1 MAGLFSSLSMAA
13 RSLEAQRAG
22 LDTAGRNIANLNT
35 PGYARRRLDLAE
47 VTNGTG
53 GVEVLGTRA
62 MRDVV
67 LDTRARTAIPDEA
80 REGAIVD
87 TLSLVETSIG
97 APGQGIDGRLAAFF
111 DSVSAL
117 AVDPT
122 SAVARDGV
130 VLQGRQL
137 AASFADVARQLA
149 DSARLADNG
158 VRNAV
163 SEVNALTA
171 QIAELNDAIATS
183 GGGDVEALR
192 DRQQIALES
201 LSALTAVAVQTRA
214 DGGVDVSIPSGR
226 ALVIGGSA
234 YGVTVGTAPSTG
246 YATLT
251 LGNVDVTSEI
261 TSGRIGGLSHARD
274 TLIPGYQA
282 RLDDMAYGVAQQVNA
297 LHQSGF
303 DLNGNAG
310 VAFFTPPATVA
321 GAAASLAVNPALA
334 GNPSLV
340 AASQSGAPGDNQ
352 IARQIAG
359 LRDQKV
365 LLGGTATFTQGWAQL
380 AYGVGA
386 DVDAARAQ
394 QQSKQDVADQVARL
408 RDQVSGVSLDEEAA
422 SMIKFQRA
430 YEANA
435 KYFTV
440 VDEMLMTLMRTVG
453 GV

>member
-22 LDTAGRNIANLNT
+22 LDTAGQNIANLNT

-62 MRDVV
+62 MRDAV
-67 LDTRARTAIPDEA
+67 LDARARTAIPDES

-87 TLSLVETSIG
+87 TLALVETSIG
-97 APGQGIDGRLAAFF
+97 APGQSLDGRLAAFF

-117 AVDPT
+117 SVDPT

-137 AASFADVARQLA
+137 AASFADVAGRLT

-158 VRNAV
+158 VRDAAAELN
-163 SEVNALTA
+163 SLTA
-171 QIAELNDAIATS
+171 QIAELNDAIAT
-183 GGGDVEALR
+183 GGGADVEALR
-192 DRQQIALES
+192 DRQQIALEK
-201 LSALTAVAVQTRA
+201 LSALTSVAVLTRA
-214 DGGVDVSIPSGR
+214 DGGVDVTIPSGR
-226 ALVIGGSA
+226 ALVIGGSS
-234 YGVTVGTAPSTG
+234 YDVQVGTAASTG
-246 YATLT
+246 YATLS
-251 LGNVDVTSEI
+251 LNNVDVTSEF
-261 TSGRIGGLSHARD
+261 TNGKIGGLSYARD
-274 TLIPGYQA
+274 TLIPGYQS
-282 RLDDMAYGVAQQVNA
+282 RLDDLAYGVAQQVNT

-310 VAFFTPPATVA
+310 VAFFTPPAAVA
-321 GAAASLAVNPALA
+321 GAAANFAVNPALTA
-334 GNPSLV
+334 NPSLV
-340 AASQSGAPGDNQ
+340 AASQTGAPGDNQ

-359 LRDQKV
+359 LRDAQV
-365 LLGGTATFTQGWAQL
+365 LLGGTATFTEGWAQL
-380 AYGVGA
+380 AYRVGA

-394 QQSKQDVADQVARL
+394 QQSKQDVAEQVARL

-435 KYFTV
+435 KYFST
-440 VDEMLMTLMRTVG
+440 VDEMLLTLMRTVG
-453 GV
+453 GG

>member
-22 LDTAGRNIANLNT
+22 LDTAGQNIANLNT

-53 GVEVLGTRA
+53 GVEVMGTRA
-62 MRDVV
+62 MRDAV
-67 LDTRARTAIPDEA
+67 LDARARTAIPDEA
-80 REGAIVD
+80 REGAIVNI
-87 TLSLVETSIG
+87 LALVETSIG
-97 APGQGIDGRLAAFF
+97 APGQSLDGRLAAFF

-137 AASFADVARQLA
+137 ASSFVDIAGRLA

-158 VRNAV
+158 VRAAAA
-163 SEVNALTA
+163 ELNALTA

-183 GGGDVEALR
+183 SGDVEALR

-201 LSALTAVAVQTRA
+201 LSALTSVAVLNRA
-214 DGGVDVSIPSGR
+214 DGGVDVTIPSGR
-226 ALVIGGSA
+226 ALVIGGAS
-234 YGVTVGTAPSTG
+234 YGVQVGSAPSTG
-246 YATLT
+246 YATLSV
-251 LGNVDVTSEI
+251 NNIDVTSEF
-261 TSGRIGGLSHARD
+261 TSGTIGGLSYARD
-274 TLIPGYQA
+274 TLIPGYQS
-282 RLDDMAYGVAQQVNA
+282 RLDDVAYGVAQQVNT

-303 DLNGNAG
+303 DLNGNPG
-310 VAFFTPPATVA
+310 VAFFTPPAAVA
-321 GAAASLAVNPALA
+321 GAAANLAVNPALIA
-334 GNPSLV
+334 NPSLV

-352 IARQIAG
+352 IARQIAA
-359 LRDQKV
+359 LRDAPV
-365 LLGGTATFTQGWAQL
+365 LLGGTTTFTQGWAQL
-380 AYGVGA
+380 AYRVGA
-386 DVDAARAQ
+386 DIDAARSQ
-394 QQSKQDVADQVARL
+394 QQSKQDVAEQVARL

-435 KYFTV
+435 KYFST
-440 VDEMLMTLMRTVG
+440 VDEMLLTLMRTVG
-453 GV
+453 GG

>member
-22 LDTAGRNIANLNT
+22 LDTAGQNIANLNT

-62 MRDVV
+62 MRDAV
-67 LDTRARTAIPDEA
+67 LDARARTAIPDES

-87 TLSLVETSIG
+87 TLALVETSIG
-97 APGQGIDGRLAAFF
+97 APGQSLDGRLAAFF

-117 AVDPT
+117 SVDPT

-137 AASFADVARQLA
+137 AASFADVAGRLT

-158 VRNAV
+158 VRDA
-163 SEVNALTA
+163 A
-171 QIAELNDAIATS
+171 AELNDAIAT
-183 GGGDVEALR
+183 GGGADVEALR
-192 DRQQIALES
+192 DRQQIALEK
-201 LSALTAVAVQTRA
+201 LSALTSVAVLTRA
-214 DGGVDVSIPSGR
+214 DGGVDVTIPSGR
-226 ALVIGGSA
+226 ALVIGGSS
-234 YGVTVGTAPSTG
+234 YDVQVGTAASTG
-246 YATLT
+246 YATLS
-251 LGNVDVTSEI
+251 LNNVDVTSEF
-261 TSGRIGGLSHARD
+261 TNGKIGGLSYARD
-274 TLIPGYQA
+274 TLIPGYQS
-282 RLDDMAYGVAQQVNA
+282 RLDDLAYGVAQQVNT

-310 VAFFTPPATVA
+310 VAFFTPPAAVA
-321 GAAASLAVNPALA
+321 GAAANFAVNPALTA
-334 GNPSLV
+334 NPSLV
-340 AASQSGAPGDNQ
+340 AASQTGAPGDNQ

-359 LRDQKV
+359 LRDAQV
-365 LLGGTATFTQGWAQL
+365 LLGGTATFTEGWAQL
-380 AYGVGA
+380 AYRVGA

-394 QQSKQDVADQVARL
+394 QQSKQDVAEQVARL

-435 KYFTV
+435 KYFSA
-440 VDEMLMTLMRTVG
+440 VDEMLLTLMRTVG
-453 GV
+453 GG

>member
-22 LDTAGRNIANLNT
+22 LDTAGQNIANLNT

-47 VTNGTG
+47 VVNGTG

-67 LDTRARTAIPDEA
+67 LDTRARTAIPDQT
-80 REGAIVD
+80 RERAIVD

-117 AVDPT
+117 SVDPT

-137 AASFADVARQLA
+137 AASFVDVARQLA
-149 DSARLADNG
+149 DSGRLADTG

-171 QIAELNDAIATS
+171 QIAALNDAIATS

-201 LSALTAVAVQTRA
+201 LSALTAVAVQRRA

-282 RLDDMAYGVAQQVNA
+282 RLDDLAYGVAQQVNA

-321 GAAASLAVNPALA
+321 GAAASLAVNPALT

-440 VDEMLMTLMRTVG
+440 VDEMLVTLMRTVG

>member
-22 LDTAGRNIANLNT
+22 LDTAGQNIANLNT

-47 VTNGTG
+47 VTDGTG

-67 LDTRARTAIPDEA
+67 LDNRARTAIPDA
-80 REGAIVD
+80 SREGAIVD

-117 AVDPT
+117 SVDPT
-122 SAVARDGV
+122 SAVARDGM

-137 AASFADVARQLA
+137 AASFADVAGRLA
-149 DSARLADNG
+149 ESARLADNG

-163 SEVNALTA
+163 SEVNALTT
-171 QIAELNDAIATS
+171 QIAELNNAIATS

-201 LSALTAVAVQTRA
+201 LSALTAVAVQTRD

-226 ALVIGGSA
+226 ALVIGGSS

-246 YATLT
+246 HATLT
-251 LGNVDVTSEI
+251 LGNVDVTGEI
-261 TSGRIGGLSHARD
+261 TNGRIGGLMHARD

-282 RLDDMAYGVAQQVNA
+282 RLDDMAFGVAQQVNA

-321 GAAASLAVNPALA
+321 GAAASLAVNPALTA
-334 GNPSLV
+334 NPSLV